1 MIPVEA
7 RCQGEPAQDAGSP
20 AGARLVSV
28 AQQWAHDNL
37 VPLNASLELTLT
49 CNIRCVHC
57 YNFDRDEPRRPTKL
71 GGRRSLP
78 LAPDGCSAG
87 PSTPAGRDMPTR
99 ELSTEEIL
107 RVLGELRDAGCLFVS
122 FTGGEALSHPDLFT
136 FLDRAAELNLAVQL
150 LTNGTLVRPDTAT
163 RLGRYRNLL
172 GASVSL
178 YGATADT
185 HDAVTQVAGSF
196 ARTWAGIERL
206 RSAGVAVRLK
216 HIVLRQNAHE
226 TAAMMESASRRGLPY
241 TVDLTVTSRH
251 DGTAG
256 SLAARVDEP
265 ALEALCR
272 GPLRAFLPTG
282 ARAPRP
288 EEFTCNCAR
297 ANCAI
302 SARGDVYPCVSVPWS
317 AGNVRERP
325 FAEIWKDSPVF
336 KQIRG
341 LSLADFGACAPCEHR
356 RYCSHDRGAAFTA
369 TGDYTAA
376 DPFVCATAK
385 LAHRLAEE
393 AAPTT
398 DHR

>member
-7 RCQGEPAQDAGSP
+7 RCQGEPAQDGDGP
-20 AGARLVSV
+20 AGPRLVSV

-37 VPLNASLELTLT
+37 VPLNASIELTLT

-57 YNFDRDEPRRPTKL
+57 YNFDRDEPREHPRKVVR
-71 GGRRSLP
+71 RRSLP
-78 LAPDGCSAG
+78 LAPTACGAGAAPGARDGLN
-87 PSTPAGRDMPTR
+87 P

-122 FTGGEALSHPDLFT
+122 FTGGEALAHPDLFT

-150 LTNGTLVRPDTAT
+150 LTNGTLVRAETAE
-163 RLGRYRNLL
+163 RLGGYRNLL

-178 YGATADT
+178 YGASATT
-185 HDAVTQVAGSF
+185 HDAVTQVTGSF
-196 ARTWAGIERL
+196 TRTWNGIERL

-216 HIVLRQNAHE
+216 HIILRQNAHE
-226 TAAMMESASRRGLPY
+226 TAAMMESASARGLPY

-251 DGTAG
+251 DGTSG

-272 GPLRAFLPTG
+272 GPLRTFLPTG
-282 ARAPRP
+282 ARASRP

-325 FAEIWKDSPVF
+325 FAQIWRDSPVF
-336 KQIRG
+336 NRIRG
-341 LSLADFGACAPCEHR
+341 LSLPDFGACAPCEHR
-356 RYCSHDRGAAFTA
+356 QYCSHDRGAAFTA

-385 LAHRLAEE
+385 LAHQLADE
-393 AAPTT
+393 AASEP
-398 DHR
+398 HR